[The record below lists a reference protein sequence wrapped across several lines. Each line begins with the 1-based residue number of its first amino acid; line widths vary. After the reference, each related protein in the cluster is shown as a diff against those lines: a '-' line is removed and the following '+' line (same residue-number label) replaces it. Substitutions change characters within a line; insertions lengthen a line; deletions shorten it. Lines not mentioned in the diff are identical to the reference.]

1 MIVEDCLQYDMDDK
15 VVIVPS
21 PSHYAAIRVNP
32 TTMLECLGL
41 CDDAI
46 LAEAKRLKPKNYLA
60 YLYWVS
66 PPSAQSRFFRR

>member
-1 MIVEDCLQYDMDDK
+1 MDDCLEDDIGDA

-21 PSHYAAIRVNP
+21 PSHYAAIRINP
-32 TTMLECLGL
+32 TAMLECLGL
-41 CDDAI
+41 CDDAT
-46 LAEAKRLKPKNYLA
+46 LAEAKRLKTKKYLA